1 MFVPAER
8 TPPFENGSRDSR
20 SLQVLP
26 FQALLWLGVRPFRW
40 ASRAALDTRE
50 DEVAVRSAGR
60 PGASA
65 SGRSM
70 AAQARENAAIDP
82 GADVIRTLFRM
93 TRERT

>member
-8 TPPFENGSRDSR
+8 TPPFENGFRDSR

-40 ASRAALDTRE
+40 ASRAALDTRK
-50 DEVAVRSAGR
+50 DEVAVGSGR

-70 AAQARENAAIDP
+70 AAQARENAVIDP
-82 GADVIRTLFRM
+82 GADVLRTLFRM